1 MKKLA
6 IVLALFVML
15 LSSVDIYAQKCVGD
29 SALVG
34 KKLWVFGDSYV
45 KNHRCPESETWHAKA
60 AKALG
65 MEYHNLGRNGSCI
78 AFDRTK
84 EGFGEAMTERYR
96 QIEPDADYILIIA
109 GHNDACKVAENP
121 EAWKQFTEGLEQLLS
136 DIRTAHPSAKVG
148 IVTPWAVDRP
158 MFAEVIRE
166 LKEAGARH
174 GIPILDM
181 AYTSGIKV
189 NDVEFRKKYFQG
201 GGIKDTAHLNNAG
214 HNLLVPYGTAFI
226 RLLAARP

>member
-1 MKKLA
+1 
-6 IVLALFVML
+6 ML
-15 LSSVDIYAQKCVGD
+15 ILSVSATSATAQTNDADRPLK
-29 SALVG
+29 G

-45 KNHRCPESETWHAKA
+45 KNHRCPESETWHCKA
-60 AKALG
+60 AEALG

-78 AFDRTK
+78 AFDREK
-84 EGFGEAMTERYR
+84 EGFGEAMTVRYH

-109 GHNDACKVAENP
+109 GHNDAEKAAAGP
-121 EAWKQFTEGLEQLLS
+121 EAWNQFAAGLEELLTNLQK
-136 DIRTAHPSAKVG
+136 DHPSAKIG
-148 IVTPWAVDRP
+148 IVTPWAVARP

-174 GIPILDM
+174 GIPVLDM

-189 NDVEFRKKYFQG
+189 NDLDFRKKYFQG

-214 HNLLVPYGTAFI
+214 HDMLVPYGTAFI
-226 RLLAARP
+226 RLLAAQP